1 MQHYWI
7 GRLVQT
13 SERAALSAC
22 PKHRAV
28 YLRLVETYAALAE
41 SDFKSV
47 GRPIGRSFRQ
57 KDTQEVRERFA
68 A

>member
-1 MQHYWI
+1 MQDYWI
-7 GRLVQT
+7 ERLVQT

-41 SDFKSV
+41 KDLKSV
-47 GRPIGRSFRQ
+47 RRPIRRSFRQ
-57 KDTQEVRERFA
+57 EDTQEVRERFA

>member
-1 MQHYWI
+1 MQDYWI
-7 GRLVQT
+7 ERLVQT

-28 YLRLVETYAALAE
+28 YLRLVETYAALAGK
-41 SDFKSV
+41 DIKSV
-47 GRPIGRSFRQ
+47 SRPIRRSFRQ
-57 KDTQEVRERFA
+57 EDTQEVRERFA